1 MPYAAGISDNIAVFV
16 DKSFIDGVVSQLTT
30 SVQNQ
35 ISSDAFNTYARQY
48 ASKNNGRN
56 GSSTNNTNPGNS
68 SNNQTGNPFRA
79 NADLTKLF
87 ASYSSVNDWAGLLG
101 SYSSMFTSVISVG
114 NATGNSTSKNKT
126 SILGNFTFNSNNAAP
141 NSFSV
146 ESVLTLLYSQRGFK
160 RFFNGTFAQLIS
172 SNASA
177 YFDFSSAPASC
188 AGCLKGFSFDSATK
202 ICSTCQ
208 PNCLNCN
215 TTNCIACAT
224 GFVVFNNTQC
234 VPCQA
239 PCATCG
245 PSASTCITCVS
256 PYSLSAGSCV
266 RCSPPCLTCQ
276 SANTS
281 SCITCSNP
289 FSSLANDAG

>member
-35 ISSDAFNTYARQY
+35 INSDAFNTYAKQY

-101 SYSSMFTSVISVG
+101 SYSSMFTSVLSVG
-114 NATGNSTSKNKT
+114 NVTGNSTSKNKT

-146 ESVLTLLYSQRGFK
+146 
-160 RFFNGTFAQLIS
+160 
-172 SNASA
+172 
-177 YFDFSSAPASC
+177 
-188 AGCLKGFSFDSATK
+188 
-202 ICSTCQ
+202 
-208 PNCLNCN
+208 
-215 TTNCIACAT
+215 
-224 GFVVFNNTQC
+224 
-234 VPCQA
+234 
-239 PCATCG
+239 
-245 PSASTCITCVS
+245 
-256 PYSLSAGSCV
+256 
-266 RCSPPCLTCQ
+266 
-276 SANTS
+276 
-281 SCITCSNP
+281 
-289 FSSLANDAG
+289 